1 MEAKTF
7 TRLVAHK
14 EFKSLIKE
22 ARRVYYIVEGEEND
36 FYQVKDDQTNAL
48 VFAGIKTN
56 TNMWL
61 ATFSTAY
68 WRPPEV

>member
-1 MEAKTF
+1 MKTKTF
-7 TRLVAHK
+7 TKLVTHK

-22 ARRVYYIVEGEEND
+22 ARQVDYIVEGEEND

-48 VFAGIKTN
+48 VFRGIKTN

-61 ATFSTAY
+61 TTFSTAY
-68 WRPPEV
+68 WKTPL